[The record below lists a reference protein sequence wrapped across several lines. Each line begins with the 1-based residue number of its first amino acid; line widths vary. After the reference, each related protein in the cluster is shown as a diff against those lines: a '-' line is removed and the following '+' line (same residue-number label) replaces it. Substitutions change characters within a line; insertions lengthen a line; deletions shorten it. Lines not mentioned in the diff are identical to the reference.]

1 MNIIPNDPRD
11 PEFLRQT
18 DTARHKSGREL
29 LDDKDLLLLACR
41 RYRAPSP
48 EKRSAIPNSN
58 NYS

>member
-29 LDDKDLLLLACR
+29 LDDKDLLLLACEEILR
-41 RYRAPSP
+41 TFTREEIRYS
-48 EKRSAIPNSN
+48 E
-58 NYS
+58 